1 MDKRPED
8 YYVLFHNHTE
18 GMKLYQY
25 IRARGIA
32 VRISPAPRAAS
43 VCCGMSLLVEEEMI
57 GAVRLCI
64 RESGIAIQK
73 IVKLPRTIDPGRN
86 KFC

>member
-1 MDKRPED
+1 MEQISD

-32 VRISPAPRAAS
+32 AKISPAPRVAS
-43 VCCGMSLLVEEEMI
+43 ACCGMSLLVEAGAIE
-57 GAVRLCI
+57 AVRRCI
-64 RESGIAIQK
+64 SESGVQIDR
-73 IVKLPRTIDPGRN
+73 IVLLPRQIDPARD
-86 KFC
+86 KYC

>member
-1 MDKRPED
+1 MEEQD

-25 IRARGIA
+25 ARGQGIP

-43 VCCGMSLLVEEEMI
+43 VCCGMSLLVDTADI
-57 GAVRLCI
+57 DAVRRCI
-64 RESGIAIQK
+64 PESGAEIDR
-73 IVKLPRTIDPGRN
+73 IVLLPRQINPARDRY
-86 KFC
+86 C